1 MKNVVSPFKSEF
13 ITLLKCLFVDCK
25 LYKFPSKNDKNKHL
39 EMTPWSQTWGS
50 SKLKYLNKTLFY
62 RTVPGGKPIYHF
74 PAAQKDIIFF
84 VKYEQ
89 RNFCLWITNMELIFF
104 IIYKLNLKGTF
115 LIYNS
120 TQLTFYWSSRVDNSV
135 CLSLKLCS
143 NRRKTGVY
151 SVRSCQLYIS
161 SKDPNILCSQNS
173 NVNIYFLRRKESKI

>member
-1 MKNVVSPFKSEF
+1 MKNVVSPFQSKC

-120 TQLTFYWSSRVDNSV
+120 TQLTFYWSSRVDSLFLTFVTETISRTDEGQPRPKYIFNSSINV
-135 CLSLKLCS
+135 ELTSIF
-143 NRRKTGVY
+143 Y
-151 SVRSCQLYIS
+151 STEVWSIT
-161 SKDPNILCSQNS
+161 ITE
-173 NVNIYFLRRKESKI
+173 F